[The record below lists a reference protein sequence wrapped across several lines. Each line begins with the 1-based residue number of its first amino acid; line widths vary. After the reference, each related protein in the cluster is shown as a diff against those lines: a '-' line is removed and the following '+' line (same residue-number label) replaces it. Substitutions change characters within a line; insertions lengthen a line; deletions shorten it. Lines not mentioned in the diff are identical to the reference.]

1 MLDGELPV
9 DGVLRLTSTWRDPI
23 TDPLTSF
30 LLLFFSGSLIVH
42 QVLKSSPSRFL
53 PLSRSQQERHEPR
66 VSAGSNSN
74 FGASNEAADVT
85 ETIWGSGPE
94 RLAAVARRFDGAL
107 FARQKK
113 KGRVVNTWLQC

>member
-1 MLDGELPV
+1 M
-9 DGVLRLTSTWRDPI
+9 
-23 TDPLTSF
+23 
-30 LLLFFSGSLIVH
+30 
-42 QVLKSSPSRFL
+42 LKSSLSRFL